1 MTATALVLVD
11 FQNDYFDGG
20 AFTLV
25 GTADAAVKAR
35 KVLDHFR
42 ATGDTIVHIRHHAG
56 EDDATFFVPGTTGA
70 EINTTVAPLVGEAV
84 VTKSNI
90 NGFLGTDLKSI
101 LDAEGVTN
109 LVIVGAM
116 SHMCIDAL
124 ARAASDLG
132 YGVTVVHDAV
142 ATRDLEFG
150 GRTVLAADVHAAF
163 MAALA
168 FAYANVVSTN
178 EFLSA

>member
-20 AFTLV
+20 VFTLV

-168 FAYANVVSTN
+168 FAYANVVSAD

>member
-11 FQNDYFDGG
+11 FQNDYFNGG

-25 GTADAAVKAR
+25 GTAEAATKAR
-35 KVLDHFR
+35 KVLDRFR
-42 ATGDTIVHIRHHAG
+42 ANGETIVHIRHHAG
-56 EDDATFFVPGTTGA
+56 EDDATFFVPGTSGA
-70 EINTTVAPLVGEAV
+70 EINTTVAPAEGEAI

-90 NGFLGTDLKSI
+90 NGFLGTDLKAI
-101 LDAEGVTN
+101 LDAQGVGS
-109 LVIVGAM
+109 LVVVGAM

-132 YGVTVVHDAV
+132 YAVTVVHDAV
-142 ATRDLEFG
+142 ATRDLEFA
-150 GRTVLAADVHAAF
+150 GRIVSAADVHASF

-168 FAYANVVSTN
+168 FGYANVVSTD
-178 EFLSA
+178 EFLNT

>member
-1 MTATALVLVD
+1 M
-11 FQNDYFDGG
+11 
-20 AFTLV
+20 
-25 GTADAAVKAR
+25 
-35 KVLDHFR
+35 
-42 ATGDTIVHIRHHAG
+42 
-56 EDDATFFVPGTTGA
+56 GA
-70 EINTTVAPLVGEAV
+70 EINTTVAPLAGEAV
-84 VTKSNI
+84 VTRSNI
-90 NGFLGTDLKSI
+90 NGFLGTDFKSI

-116 SHMCIDAL
+116 SPLCIDAL

-150 GRTVLAADVHAAF
+150 GRTVSTADVHASF

-168 FAYANVVSTN
+168 FAYATVLSTDD
-178 EFLSA
+178 FLSA

>member
-25 GTADAAVKAR
+25 GTAQAAEKAR
-35 KVLDHFR
+35 KILDRFR
-42 ATGDTIVHIRHHAG
+42 TNKETIVHIRHHAG
-56 EDDATFFVPGTTGA
+56 EEDASFFIPETSGA
-70 EINTTVAPLVGEAV
+70 EIHTTVAPVEGEAV

-90 NGFLGTDLKSI
+90 NGFLGTDLKAI
-101 LDAEGVTN
+101 LDAQGVTN
-109 LVIVGAM
+109 LVVVGAM

-124 ARAASDLG
+124 ARVASDLG
-132 YGVTVVHDAV
+132 YAVTVVHDAV
-142 ATRDLEFG
+142 ATRDLEFA
-150 GRTVLAADVHAAF
+150 GRTVAAADVHASF

-168 FAYANVVSTN
+168 FAYANVVSTEDVLN
-178 EFLSA
+178 N